1 MTPSDILGFGPI
13 PPMQR
18 VGTDFTTAE
27 GELLIAAAIA
37 QILGTR
43 PGELPWDPDFGINLE
58 AYRHKN
64 ATQVLIQAM
73 CDDIVAALQRWEPRI
88 QISKVSAYTQDN
100 VAYVRVSWAVVSRAL
115 PPSNVIIGPVTTEVP
130 V

>member
-1 MTPSDILGFGPI
+1 MLPDILGFGPI

-18 VGTDFTTAE
+18 VGTDFSTAE
-27 GELLIAAAIA
+27 GEPLIAAAIA

-43 PGELPWDPDFGINLE
+43 PGELPWDPDFGIDLE
-58 AYRHKN
+58 SYRHKN
-64 ATQVLIQAM
+64 LSGVLIQAM

-88 QISKVSAYTQDN
+88 NISKVGSFTRGSQ
-100 VAYVRVSWAVVSRAL
+100 VYVRVNWSVVSKAL
-115 PPSNVIIGPVTTEVP
+115 PPSNVIIGPVTQEVP